1 MTVHHLNCA
10 SLDPACGWLYASRGA
25 PPGLVCHC
33 LLVETRHGLV
43 LVDTGLGTREVA
55 DRASLGRSFRWSMRP
70 RLDGGETALAQVQ
83 ARGYQARDVQHIVV
97 THLDLDHAGGLADF
111 PHATV
116 HVHHAEHAAAHRP
129 TWRERLRYLPAQWA
143 HQPRWQLH
151 RPEGE
156 GWLGLGSVCAIP
168 GLDDD
173 ILLVPLPGHTRG
185 HSAVA
190 VRQPGG
196 WLVHAGDAY
205 FSRHELATP
214 RRCPPGLRM
223 LQTLVEV
230 DRRQRFANQARL
242 RTLAAERA
250 GEVTLFC
257 AHDPAELAALQ
268 AASAAV
274 TRAAGH
280 AGDARR
286 GEVTSAPG
294 PGRR

>member
-1 MTVHHLNCA
+1 VTVHHLNCA
-10 SLDPACGWLYASRGA
+10 SLDPACGWLAAARGA

-43 LVDTGLGTREVA
+43 LVDTGLGTRDVA

-129 TWRERLRYLPAQWA
+129 SWRERLRYLPAQWA

-151 RPEGE
+151 RPDGE

-196 WLVHAGDAY
+196 RWLVHGGDAY
-205 FSRHELATP
+205 FSRGELETP
-214 RRCPPGLRM
+214 RRCPPGLRL

-268 AASAAV
+268 Q
-274 TRAAGH
+274 RA
-280 AGDARR
+280 DR
-286 GEVTSAPG
+286 GERQSTPSPA
-294 PGRR
+294 R